1 MAIGV
6 DNKGVLIQ
14 EAAALQSR
22 KLEKKAARGTVFL
35 IVYLGIS
42 LALRM
47 LSNVV
52 LARLFSPE
60 YFGLMTLLTTGL
72 VGLNLFSHIGLAD
85 SVIQN
90 PRGDEPVFLNTAW
103 TLQVARGTGLWF
115 FTILLA

>member
-1 MAIGV
+1 MATGA

-14 EAAALQSR
+14 EAAALHSR
-22 KLEKKAARGTVFL
+22 NLEKKAARGTLFL
-35 IVYLGIS
+35 VGYLGVS

-60 YFGLMTLLTTGL
+60 YFGLMTLLTTVL
-72 VGLNLFSHIGLAD
+72 VGLTLFSHIGLQD

-90 PRGDEPVFLNTAW
+90 PRGDEPVFLNTVW
-103 TLQVARGTGLWF
+103 TLQAVR
-115 FTILLA
+115 